1 MDLADAR
8 CGEWFRLEMLEV
20 VEKIRRRKAFQE
32 FLRVFLWNGGGSAV
46 QSLELNATLW
56 VNQIRTEGE
65 DLAEFDR
72 QQAHG
77 LDRVDINRLLAF
89 DLPEE
94 PQEGNEFHGVTRSID
109 QFNGVQFMAVNEV
122 APQVVFVATSVD
134 TLNDDIRFFGKAG

>member
-1 MDLADAR
+1 MDLTDAR
-8 CGEWFRLEMLEV
+8 CSEGFWLKMLEV
-20 VEKIRRRKAFQE
+20 IKKIRWCKAFQE
-32 FLRVFLWNGGGSAV
+32 FLCVFLRNGGGSAV

-77 LDRVDINRLLAF
+77 LDRVDINWLLAF

-94 PQEGNEFHGVTRSID
+94 PQEGDEFHASTRSIN
-109 QFNGVQFMAVNEV
+109 QFDGVQFMAVNEV
-122 APQVVFVATSVD
+122 APQVVFVATSINA
-134 TLNDDIRFFGKAG
+134 LNDDIRFFGKAG